1 MDSLL
6 YWFKKRIKIA
16 RLFLVIYQT
25 LQDYYTILGL
35 SCQVVNKKSHPNF
48 GDLVTFFIMKR
59 FNKNQ
64 TLN

>member
-35 SCQVVNKKSHPNF
+35 SCQVVNKKATQI
-48 GDLVTFFIMKR
+48 LATW
-59 FNKNQ
+59 
-64 TLN
+64 